1 MKRPNDKAAGLSP
14 AERTRLWREER
25 QRLGLVKLELWV
37 PPGAKSDI
45 QAAARAIVTA
55 SSRGPALM
63 KNPDPPQGSFQMD
76 HVIDTD
82 WSVKSLAQALTETR
96 LLRDGEL
103 TARVLEGTEPVLQIT
118 MHEFGDLPIF
128 LSVGAEQIV
137 VSALMWPVDEQ
148 KDQAAFNVSV
158 DEQKDQAAFNVFLLK
173 AQKLVPLSNFG
184 ITTVGGRDYYE
195 VFGEL
200 SCKTTLQTVIIELRM
215 LAENAIRAADE
226 LRENFTAAA

>member
-1 MKRPNDKAAGLSP
+1 MRRKTDKAAGLSP

-37 PPGAKSDI
+37 PPGAKADI
-45 QAAARAIVTA
+45 QAAARSIITA
-55 SSRGPALM
+55 SSRGPALSN
-63 KNPDPPQGSFQMD
+63 NPDPPQGSFQMD

-82 WSVKSLAQALTETR
+82 WSVKSLAQALAETR

-103 TARVLEGTEPVLQIT
+103 TARVLEGAEPVLQLT

-148 KDQAAFNVSV
+148 KDQAAFNV
-158 DEQKDQAAFNVFLLK
+158 FLLK

-184 ITTVGGRDYYE
+184 ITTVAGRDYYE
-195 VFGEL
+195 IFGEL
-200 SCKTTLQTVIIELRM
+200 TCKTTLQTVIIELRM

-226 LRENFTAAA
+226 LRENFAAAA

>member
-1 MKRPNDKAAGLSP
+1 MRRPKDKAAGLSP

-37 PPGAKSDI
+37 PPGAKTDI
-45 QAAARAIVTA
+45 QAAARAIITA
-55 SSRGPALM
+55 SSRGPALL
-63 KNPDPPQGSFQMD
+63 KNPDPPQGSLQMD

-82 WSVKSLAQALTETR
+82 WSVKSLSEALTETR

-137 VSALMWPVDEQ
+137 VSALLWPVDEQ
-148 KDQAAFNVSV
+148 KDQVG
-158 DEQKDQAAFNVFLLK
+158 FNVFLLK

-184 ITTVGGRDYYE
+184 ITTVAARDYYE
-195 VFGEL
+195 LFGEI
-200 SCKTTLQTVIIELRM
+200 SCKTTLQTVIIEVRT

-226 LRENFTAAA
+226 LRDNFNAAA

>member
-1 MKRPNDKAAGLSP
+1 
-14 AERTRLWREER
+14 
-25 QRLGLVKLELWV
+25 
-37 PPGAKSDI
+37 
-45 QAAARAIVTA
+45 
-55 SSRGPALM
+55 
-63 KNPDPPQGSFQMD
+63 MD

-82 WSVKSLAQALTETR
+82 WSVKSLSQALTETR

-103 TARVLEGTEPVLQIT
+103 TARVLEGSEPVLQIT

-137 VSALMWPVDEQ
+137 VSALMWP
-148 KDQAAFNVSV
+148 V

-200 SCKTTLQTVIIELRM
+200 SCKTTLQTVVIELRM

-226 LRENFTAAA
+226 LRENFSAAAA

>member
-1 MKRPNDKAAGLSP
+1 MRRPKDKAGLSP

-25 QRLGLVKLELWV
+25 QRLGLVKLELWA
-37 PPGAKSDI
+37 PPSAKADI
-45 QAAARAIVTA
+45 LAAARAIVTA
-55 SSRGPALM
+55 SSRGPALL
-63 KNPDPPQGSFQMD
+63 KNPDPPQGSQAMD

-82 WSVKSLAQALTETR
+82 WSVKSLSQALTETR

-103 TARVLEGTEPVLQIT
+103 TTRVLEGADAVLQIT

-128 LSVGAEQIV
+128 LSVGSEQIV
-137 VSALMWPVDEQ
+137 VSALMWP
-148 KDQAAFNVSV
+148 V

-184 ITTVGGRDYYE
+184 ITTVAGRDYYE
-195 VFGEL
+195 IFGEL

-226 LRENFTAAA
+226 LRENFATAA

>member
-1 MKRPNDKAAGLSP
+1 MRRPKDKAGLSP

-25 QRLGLVKLELWV
+25 QRLGLVKLELWA
-37 PPGAKSDI
+37 PPSAKADI
-45 QAAARAIVTA
+45 IAAARAIVTA

-63 KNPDPPQGSFQMD
+63 KNPDPPQGPFAMD

-82 WSVKSLAQALTETR
+82 WSVKSLSQALNETR

-103 TARVLEGTEPVLQIT
+103 TARVLEGSEPVLQIT

-128 LSVGAEQIV
+128 LSVGSEQIV
-137 VSALMWPVDEQ
+137 VSALI
-148 KDQAAFNVSV
+148 
-158 DEQKDQAAFNVFLLK
+158 QAAFNVFLLK

-184 ITTVGGRDYYE
+184 ITTVAGRDYYE
-195 VFGEL
+195 IFGEL

-215 LAENAIRAADE
+215 LAENAIRAAED
-226 LRENFTAAA
+226 LRENFATAA

>member
-1 MKRPNDKAAGLSP
+1 MRSLKDKAAGLSP

-37 PPGAKSDI
+37 PPAAKADV
-45 QAAARAIVTA
+45 QAAARAIITA

-63 KNPDPPQGSFQMD
+63 RNPDPPQGSFQMD

-82 WSVKSLAQALTETR
+82 WSVKSLAQALAESR

-103 TARVLEGTEPVLQIT
+103 TARVLEGAEPVLQIT

-148 KDQAAFNVSV
+148 KDQAAFNV
-158 DEQKDQAAFNVFLLK
+158 FLLK

-184 ITTVGGRDYYE
+184 ITTVAGRDYYE
-195 VFGEL
+195 IFGEL
-200 SCKTTLQTVIIELRM
+200 TCKTTLQTVVIELRM
-215 LAENAIRAADE
+215 LAENAIRSAEE
-226 LRENFTAAA
+226 LRDNFATAA

>member
-1 MKRPNDKAAGLSP
+1 MRRPKEKAAGLSP

-37 PPGAKSDI
+37 PPAAKSDV
-45 QAAARAIVTA
+45 QAAARAIITA

-63 KNPDPPQGSFQMD
+63 KNPDPPQGPFQMD

-82 WSVKSLAQALTETR
+82 WSVQSLAQALTETR

-103 TARVLEGTEPVLQIT
+103 TARVLEGAEPVLQIT

-148 KDQAAFNVSV
+148 KDQAAFNV
-158 DEQKDQAAFNVFLLK
+158 FLLK

-184 ITTVGGRDYYE
+184 ITTVAGRDYYE
-195 VFGEL
+195 IFGEL
-200 SCKTTLQTVIIELRM
+200 TCKTTLQTVIIELRM

-226 LRENFTAAA
+226 LRENFAAAA